1 MELPGG
7 KNKAAGIFWEKKE
20 LISRNTQGGK
30 AAREANLNFPPIK
43 CNFARLEFEGTATV
57 PSFCGYSEEMVKER
71 IEALLEEK
79 LKGSDQFVIEV
90 KELPKARIQVFL
102 DSDSELTIARCAE
115 ISRYLEAHLEEE
127 ALVPEHY
134 TLEVSSPG
142 VDRPLSLKRQYVKN
156 IGRKLSIKT
165 KDGKHKRGLLK
176 AVEEDA
182 IVIEKEEKKKNK
194 SKEQEN
200 AGQRIAFEQID
211 SAKVLISFK

>member
-1 MELPGG
+1 MAIPDG
-7 KNKAAGIFWEKKE
+7 KNKAAGIFYAKKE
-20 LISRNTQGGK
+20 FISGNREDGK
-30 AAREANLNFPPIK
+30 AAAEANLNFPSIK
-43 CNFARLEFEGTATV
+43 CNFARLEFEGTVTV

-71 IEALLEEK
+71 IETLLEEK
-79 LKGSDQFVIEV
+79 LKGSDHFVVEV
-90 KELPKARIQVFL
+90 KELPKARIQVFI

-115 ISRYLEAHLEEE
+115 ISRFLEAHLEEE

-142 VDRPLSLKRQYVKN
+142 VDRPLALKRQYVKN

-200 AGQRIAFEQID
+200 AEQRIAFEQIE

>member
-1 MELPGG
+1 
-7 KNKAAGIFWEKKE
+7 
-20 LISRNTQGGK
+20 
-30 AAREANLNFPPIK
+30 
-43 CNFARLEFEGTATV
+43 
-57 PSFCGYSEEMVKER
+57 MVKER
-71 IEALLEEK
+71 IETLLEEK
-79 LKGSDQFVIEV
+79 LKGSDQFVVEV
-90 KELPKARIQVFL
+90 KELPKARIQVFI

-115 ISRYLEAHLEEE
+115 ISRFLEAQLEEE

-142 VDRPLSLKRQYVKN
+142 VDRPLALKRQYVKN

-176 AVEEDA
+176 AVEEEA

-194 SKEQEN
+194 SKEPEN
-200 AGQRIAFEQID
+200 AEQRIAFEQIE

>member
-1 MELPGG
+1 M
-7 KNKAAGIFWEKKE
+7 I
-20 LISRNTQGGK
+20 
-30 AAREANLNFPPIK
+30 
-43 CNFARLEFEGTATV
+43 
-57 PSFCGYSEEMVKER
+57 KER
-71 IEALLEEK
+71 IETLLEEK

-115 ISRYLEAHLEEE
+115 ISRFLESHLEEE

-165 KDGKHKRGLLK
+165 NDGKHKRGLLK
-176 AVEEDA
+176 AVEEEA
-182 IVIEKEEKKKNK
+182 ILIEKEEKKKNK

-200 AGQRIAFEQID
+200 TEQRIAFEQIE